1 MPDPFDPPPPPPECR
16 PPLTVVPMSRPL
28 PPPPPPA
35 GVSFGRVFFWLLFL
49 GSVALNF
56 FLFLSLMGHSLGVGD
71 GLGGS
76 AGVEEKYHAG
86 RRDSKNKI
94 AIVKV
99 DGAIM
104 EGMLHHVHKEIER
117 AASDNHVKAVVLRI
131 NSPGGSITASDDL
144 YRRLVH
150 LRDGTTPGHPS
161 AKKPLI
167 VSMASLTASG
177 GYYIA
182 MAAERLLAERTTI
195 TGSIGVYAA
204 FPNLY
209 KLAEKYGFEMIVVKS
224 DDLKDSGSPFKP
236 MRPQEHQLWQ
246 DMVDHAFQQFIEV
259 VEEGRPKLKGKL
271 TQVVEERELGEGTD
285 KVKYVRKRAD
295 GGIFTAD
302 KALKYGLVDQI
313 GDVDDAVAEASKA
326 AGLGDDFRSVIY
338 NRPLS
343 LFDLFGG
350 QTKAAAPNLGKLAE
364 VATPRLWY
372 LAPQCDLTGYLGL
385 LGRE

>member
-1 MPDPFDPPPPPPECR
+1 MPDPFEPPPPPPESR

-35 GVSFGRVFFWLLFL
+35 GVSVFRVFFWFLFL
-49 GSVALNF
+49 ASVALNC
-56 FLFLSLMGHSLGVGD
+56 FLFLALVGQSFGVGD
-71 GLGGS
+71 GLS
-76 AGVEEKYHAG
+76 SMHLEEKYHAG
-86 RRDSKNKI
+86 HRDSKNKI
-94 AIVKV
+94 AIVRV

-104 EGMLHHVHKEIER
+104 EGMLHYVHKEIER
-117 AASDNHVKAVVLRI
+117 AASDNNVKAVVVRI

-144 YRRLVH
+144 YQRLVH
-150 LRDGTTPGHPS
+150 LRDGTTPGHLS
-161 AKKPLI
+161 SKKPLI

-204 FPNLY
+204 FPNVS
-209 KLAEKYGFEMIVVKS
+209 KLTDKYGFDMIVIKS

-246 DMVDHAFQQFIEV
+246 DMVNHAFQQFIEV
-259 VEEGRPKLKGKL
+259 VEEGRPQLKGKL
-271 TQVVEERELGEGTD
+271 TQVVEEREIPDGNE

-295 GGIFTAD
+295 GGIFTAN
-302 KALKYGLVDQI
+302 KALEYGLVDQI

-326 AGLGDDFRSVIY
+326 AALGDDYRSITY
-338 NRPLS
+338 QKPIS

-350 QTKAAAPNLGKLAE
+350 QTKAKAPDFGKLAE
-364 VATPRLWY
+364 LAMPRLWY
-372 LAPQCDLTGYLGL
+372 LAPQSDLAGYLAA